1 MKYINMLLLSLFT
14 LSLYAQQQ
22 TEPKR
27 FSLQEAVG
35 YAKSNNYALKSTK
48 LDIKAAEQKVK
59 EVTATGLPNVNAAG
73 SYTHNIKIP
82 VQVFPN
88 FINAAL
94 PPGSPRGPEYI
105 EAAFGIP
112 FTASGSITAS
122 QLIFDG
128 TFLMGLKASKEF
140 VNLSKLN
147 ATRNEIETEV
157 AVSKAYYL
165 ALVMQTNVDL
175 LEKNIDALS
184 KTNAEFEKLSASG
197 LIDKI
202 ESDRIKL
209 QLSSLNLQREKVA
222 DQQKISMMVLKFQMG
237 MNVNDSII
245 LSDSLQGLYVKKQNF
260 IPSEKADFNRRPE
273 YQLLKQQERLNTLD
287 KKRYQFAYA
296 PSLSGF
302 FTHQQNSFGNNFGE
316 LGNRWFP
323 GTLWGLN
330 LRIPIFEGFKKQA
343 QIQQTKIALDKNKN
357 DIANLENAIEQ
368 EVFIART
375 TYQRA
380 TQQIKLQESNLALA
394 QEVYNRV
401 ETKYKNG
408 VGSSLELSTSQN
420 DLETA
425 RANYLNTVYDF
436 FVADLE
442 LQKALGNI
450 K

>member
-1 MKYINMLLLSLFT
+1 MKYINMLLLSFIALG
-14 LSLYAQQQ
+14 LYAQQK
-22 TEPKR
+22 EVKK
-27 FSLQEAVG
+27 FSLQEAVSF
-35 YAKSNNYALKSTK
+35 ARSNNNTVKNSR
-48 LDIKAAEQKVK
+48 LDVDAAQQKVR
-59 EVTATGLPNVNAAG
+59 EVTAMGLPNVNASG
-73 SYTHNIKIP
+73 GFTHNIKIP

-112 FTASGSITAS
+112 YSATGSITAS

-140 VNLSKLN
+140 VNLSRISTN
-147 ATRNEIETEV
+147 RTEIETEV
-157 AVSKAYYL
+157 SVSKAYYM
-165 ALVMQTNVDL
+165 ALMLKTNVEL
-175 LEKNIDALS
+175 INKNQEALS
-184 KTNAEFEKLSASG
+184 KTSAEMEALSKSG

-209 QLSSLNLQREKVA
+209 QLNNLNLQLSKVN
-222 DQQKISMMVLKFQMG
+222 DQYWISLMMLKFQMG
-237 MNVNDSII
+237 LNVNDSIV
-245 LSDSLQGLYVKKQNF
+245 LTDNLTDLYQKRSASVVDA
-260 IPSEKADFNRRPE
+260 KADYSKRQE
-273 YQLLKQQERLNTLD
+273 YQLLKQQEKLNTLD
-287 KKRYQFAYA
+287 KKRYQYAYA

-302 FTHQQNSFGNNFGE
+302 FTHQQNSFGNTFNE

-330 LRIPIFEGFKKQA
+330 LRLPIFEGFKKQS
-343 QIQQTKIALDKNKN
+343 QIQQTKIALMKNKN
-357 DIANLENAIEQ
+357 DLTNLENAIEQ
-368 EVFIART
+368 EVFMAKS
-375 TYQRA
+375 TYVRSNE
-380 TQQIKLQESNLALA
+380 QIKLQQQNLDLA
-394 QEVYNRV
+394 QEVYNRT

-408 VGSSLELSTSQN
+408 VGSSLELTTSQN

-425 RANYLNTVYDF
+425 RANYLNTLYEF
-436 FVADLE
+436 FVADLD